1 MYLEGV
7 LLGIQDGE
15 KLRRELN
22 TILDNKTYGKLY
34 YHTRVFENTRSIAVS
49 SVITPPFFYDNNSF
63 NNHDNPSISYS
74 NIMLTIFPSEKYANV
89 ILACSKQDKL
99 GIKFL
104 KKLRVLSK
112 LKFQKAVSS
121 IIVGNV
127 GNTFLSPIFWNAL
140 GEKKQDILL
149 KELSFC
155 IMEIFHPFM
164 SHQSFFHSKINFF
177 DPIYS
182 ASNL

>member
-1 MYLEGV
+1 
-7 LLGIQDGE
+7 
-15 KLRRELN
+15 
-22 TILDNKTYGKLY
+22 
-34 YHTRVFENTRSIAVS
+34 
-49 SVITPPFFYDNNSF
+49 
-63 NNHDNPSISYS
+63 
-74 NIMLTIFPSEKYANV
+74 MLTIFPSEKYTNV

-104 KKLRVLSK
+104 NQLRVLSK

-140 GEKKQDILL
+140 GGEKQDILL

-155 IMEIFHPFM
+155 IMETFHPFM

-182 ASNL
+182 TSNL